1 MSRKST
7 HSNCNERKQEMKKR
21 YLVIGLL
28 VLVLAVASVAAAC
41 GGDED
46 TETTA
51 APTETTAAPSTET
64 TAAPT
69 ETTAAPTETT
79 AAGPAT
85 GEPIKVGLSTSL
97 TGSSAAPGISL
108 SQGVAAQAE
117 YINANG
123 GINGRP
129 IEIVEYDDASEV
141 PNAIANIN
149 KMIQEDNVFMT
160 IGPFAQYMQEPA
172 RQIAEET
179 QVPMVGGGP
188 ATLEQLAGPQYQWSV
203 MMSAGPPV
211 QADALMN
218 VFSKNGW
225 KNILGIGDILAIHQ
239 ETMDVLV
246 QEGPANG
253 FTFTKM
259 EDTFGFDQ
267 TDFQP
272 ILNRMMEE
280 IDKIQPDAILVYAN
294 MFGAAPIYKGLRALG
309 VTVPIQGSP
318 AAAHPALFSLGPDA
332 VEGMLVLDS
341 GGIVNPAALPDDFPL
356 KPLQL
361 EFSQYYMSKY
371 DQPPDFFAAYGAD
384 LVSVAAEAMTQ
395 AGGADDRAAVAQALI
410 NLTDFITL
418 EGIQNYTPEA
428 TSMGVTGQMV
438 EFEVKGAQFEFVEVM
453 N

>member
-1 MSRKST
+1 MR
-7 HSNCNERKQEMKKR
+7 SNCNERKERMNKKR

-28 VLVLAVASVAAAC
+28 ILVLAVASVAAAC

-46 TETTA
+46 TT
-51 APTETTAAPSTET
+51 TTAAPSSD
-64 TAAPT
+64 
-69 ETTAAPTETT
+69 TTAAPTETT

-85 GEPIKVGLSTSL
+85 GEPIKIGLSTTL
-97 TGSSAAPGISL
+97 TGISAAPGGSL
-108 SQGVAAQAE
+108 SQGVAAQVE
-117 YINANG
+117 YVNANG

-129 IEIVEYDDASEV
+129 IEIVEYDDAGEV
-141 PNAIANIN
+141 PNAITNIN
-149 KMIQEDNVFMT
+149 RMIQEDNVFMT

-188 ATLEQLAGPQYQWSV
+188 ATLDQLAGPQYQWSV

-211 QADALMN
+211 QADALTKIFN
-218 VFSKNGW
+218 KNGW
-225 KNILGIGDILAIHQ
+225 KNILGIGDILSIHQ

-246 QEGPANG
+246 EEGPANG

-259 EDTFGFDQ
+259 QDTFGFDQ

-318 AAAHPALFSLGPDA
+318 AAAHPALFSLGPEA

-341 GGIVNPAALPDDFPL
+341 GGIVNPQGLPDDFPL
-356 KPLQL
+356 KTLQL
-361 EFSQYYMSKY
+361 DFFQRYLAKY

-384 LVSVAAEAMTQ
+384 LVIVAAEAMKQ

-410 NLTDFITL
+410 NLTDLVTL
-418 EGIQNYTPEA
+418 EGIQTYTPEA
-428 TSMGVTGQMV
+428 TSMGITGQMV
-438 EFEVKGAQFEFVEVM
+438 EFEVKGAQFTFVEIV

>member
-1 MSRKST
+1 MR
-7 HSNCNERKQEMKKR
+7 SNYNERKEQMNKKR

-28 VLVLAVASVAAAC
+28 ILVLAVASVAAAC

-46 TETTA
+46 TT
-51 APTETTAAPSTET
+51 TTAAPSTDTTAPSTDT

-108 SQGVAAQAE
+108 SQGVAAQVE
-117 YINANG
+117 YVNANG

-149 KMIQEDNVFMT
+149 RMIQQDNVFMT

-211 QADALMN
+211 QADALMKIFN
-218 VFSKNGW
+218 ENGW
-225 KNILGIGDILAIHQ
+225 KNILGIGDVLAIHQ

-246 QEGPANG
+246 EEGPANG

-259 EDTFGFDQ
+259 QDTFGFDQ

-280 IDKIQPDAILVYAN
+280 IDKTQPDAILVYAN

-318 AAAHPALFSLGPDA
+318 AAAHPALFSLGPEA

-341 GGIVNPAALPDDFPL
+341 GGIVNPMALPDDYPL
-356 KPLQL
+356 KALQVD
-361 EFSQYYMSKY
+361 FNDRYMAKY
-371 DQPPDFFAAYGAD
+371 GQPADFFAAYGAD
-384 LVSVAAEAMTQ
+384 LVSVAAEAMKQ

-410 NLTDFITL
+410 NLTDFVTL
-418 EGIQNYTPEA
+418 EGIQTYTPEA
-428 TSMGVTGQMV
+428 TSMGITGQMV
-438 EFEVKGAQFEFVEVM
+438 QFQVEGGQFTFVEVV

>member
-1 MSRKST
+1 
-7 HSNCNERKQEMKKR
+7 MKKR
-21 YLVIGLL
+21 YLTIGLL
-28 VLVLAVASVAAAC
+28 ALVLVVALMAVAC
-41 GGDED
+41 GGDEE
-46 TETTA
+46 TTTTA

-85 GEPIKVGLSTSL
+85 GEPIKIGLSTSL

-108 SQGVAAQAE
+108 SQGVAVQVE
-117 YINANG
+117 YVNANG
-123 GINGRP
+123 GVGGRP
-129 IEIVEYDDASEV
+129 IELIEYDDASEV

-149 KMIQEDNVFMT
+149 KMIQEDDVFMT

-172 RQIAEET
+172 RQIAEQM

-188 ATLEQLAGPQYQWSV
+188 ATLEQLAGTQYQWSI
-203 MMSAGPPV
+203 MMSAGPPT
-211 QADALMN
+211 QADALM
-218 VFSKNGW
+218 KIIAENGW
-225 KNILGIGDILAIHQ
+225 TNILGIGDILSIHQ

-246 QEGPANG
+246 EEGPVNG

-259 EDTFGFDQ
+259 QDSFGFDQ

-272 ILNRMMEE
+272 ILNRIMEE
-280 IDKIQPDAILVYAN
+280 IDNVQPDAIFVYAN
-294 MFGAAPIYKGLRALG
+294 MFGAAPIYKGLRSLG
-309 VTVPIQGSP
+309 VTLPIQGSP

-341 GGIVNPAALPDDFPL
+341 GGIVNPAGLPDDFPL
-356 KPLQL
+356 KALQL
-361 EFSQYYMSKY
+361 DFNERYMAEY
-371 DQPPDFFAAYGAD
+371 GQPADFFAAFGAD
-384 LVSVAAEAMTQ
+384 LVIVAVEAMNQ
-395 AGGADDRAAVAQALI
+395 AGGADDRAAVADAMI
-410 NLTDFITL
+410 NITDLITL
-418 EGIQNYTPEA
+418 EGIQTYTPEA

-438 EFEVKGAQFEFVEVM
+438 QFEVKGAQFEFVEVV

>member
-1 MSRKST
+1 MCEGRE
-7 HSNCNERKQEMKKR
+7 ERMKIKRR
-21 YLVIGLL
+21 YLITGLL
-28 VLVLAVASVAAAC
+28 VLMLVVALAVAAC
-41 GGDED
+41 GG
-46 TETTA
+46 TEETTTTA
-51 APTETTAAPSTET
+51 APTET

-79 AAGPAT
+79 TGPAT
-85 GEPIKVGLSTSL
+85 GEPIKIGLSTSL

-108 SQGVAAQAE
+108 SQGVAAQVE
-117 YINANG
+117 YVNANG
-123 GINGRP
+123 GVNGRP
-129 IEIVEYDDASEV
+129 IEVIQYDDASEV

-149 KMIQEDNVFMT
+149 KMIQEDGVFMT

-172 RQIAEET
+172 RQIAEQM

-188 ATLEQLAGPQYQWSV
+188 ATLEQLAGTQYQWSI
-203 MMSAGPPV
+203 MMSAGPPT
-211 QADALMN
+211 QADALMKI
-218 VFSKNGW
+218 FAANGW
-225 KNILGIGDILAIHQ
+225 KNVLGIGDILSIHQ

-246 QEGPANG
+246 KEGPANG

-259 EDTFGFDQ
+259 QDTFGFDQ

-280 IDKIQPDAILVYAN
+280 ISKIQPDAVLVYAN

-341 GGIVNPAALPDDFPL
+341 GGIVNPAALPDDSPL
-356 KPLQL
+356 KALQL
-361 EFSQYYMSKY
+361 EFFGRYQAKY

-384 LVSVAAEAMTQ
+384 LVSVAVEAMKV
-395 AGGADDRAAVAQALI
+395 AGGADDRAKVAEALI
-410 NLTDFITL
+410 NLKDFVTL
-418 EGIQNYTPEA
+418 EGIQSYTPEA

-438 EFEVKGAQFEFVEVM
+438 EFQVKSAQFEFVEVV